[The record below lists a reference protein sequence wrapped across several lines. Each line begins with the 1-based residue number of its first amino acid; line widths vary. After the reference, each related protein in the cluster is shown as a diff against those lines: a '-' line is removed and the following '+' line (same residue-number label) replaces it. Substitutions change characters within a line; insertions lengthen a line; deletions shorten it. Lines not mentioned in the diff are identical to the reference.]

1 MIRLSHLPLTL
12 RLAAAAALC
21 GALALPATAATTAIV
36 NATIFTADQAGALT
50 GATLVMRDRQIVAVG
65 RGVTVPPGATI
76 IDGTGK
82 TVTPGL
88 FAAASAVGASEIE
101 AVASTNDR
109 GSNHKRYSAALD
121 IADAFNPLS
130 ISIPIARVEGITR
143 AMVTP
148 AARAGARV
156 LLGQGPVVSLG
167 STNDWLTKPRAAM
180 FAEFGS
186 TAAANSGTRAT
197 MVLELREAFEEVR
210 VAGLPQKSA
219 PNLDSLLSSLDIAA
233 LRPVLQGLVPL
244 VVTADRASDIQAV
257 LRLARQYKL
266 RVVINSGAEAWIVAR
281 ELAAAKVPVIVD
293 PELVLP
299 VDFENLAARG
309 DNARLLHEAGVMV
322 VLNASSSQI
331 RTLRNLRQLAGNAI
345 NNGLDPAAALAAITI
360 NPAKVYGVDKQL
372 GSLVA
377 GKLADVVVWD
387 GDPFEVTSYPSAV
400 FIAGERMP
408 TTTRQSALA
417 DKYMRMHKLR

>member
-1 MIRLSHLPLTL
+1 MMRVPPLALTL
-12 RLAAAAALC
+12 RLAGAAALL
-21 GALALPATAATTAIV
+21 GALALPAMAATTAIV
-36 NATIFTADQAGALT
+36 NATIFTAEQAAPMT

-65 RGVTVPPGATI
+65 RGVAVPPGATV

-82 TVTPGL
+82 TITPGL
-88 FAAASAVGASEIE
+88 FAPASAIGASEIE

-121 IADAFNPLS
+121 MADAFNPLS

-148 AARAGARV
+148 AARSGARV
-156 LLGQGPVVSLG
+156 LTGQGAVVSLG
-167 STNDWLTKPRAAM
+167 SASDWLTKPRAAM
-180 FAEFGS
+180 FAEFGAA
-186 TAAANSGTRAT
+186 AAANSGTRAT
-197 MVLELREAFEEVR
+197 MVLEIREAFEEVR
-210 VAGLPQKSA
+210 VAGLAQKSA
-219 PNLDSLLSSLDIAA
+219 PNLDSLLSNLDIAA
-233 LRPVLQGLVPL
+233 LRPVLQGQTPL

-266 RVVINSGAEAWIVAR
+266 RVAINSGAEAWMVAR

-299 VDFENLAARG
+299 VDFESLAARG

-360 NPAKVYGVDKQL
+360 NPARLYGVDRQL
-372 GSLVA
+372 GSLAA
-377 GKLADVVVWD
+377 GKLADVVLWD

-408 TTTRQSALA
+408 AVTRQIQLR
-417 DKYMRMHKLR
+417 DKYMRMHGLK